1 METAVSKI
9 VEATRGVVGSGPFG
23 LHEPDIGALE
33 EGYVLDCLRSG
44 YVSSVGEHVG
54 GFEDELANLVGSSY
68 SIAVVS
74 GTAALHLG
82 LLALG
87 VKESDEVIVPSLTFV
102 ATVNAI
108 AYCGATPH
116 FVDVEDEVFGV
127 SPEKLDDY
135 LASICDYDG
144 STCTNRNTGNQI
156 SALVVVHLLGFPA
169 RIKELCLIA
178 KKYGLRVLEDA
189 AGAIGSRVNGQH
201 VGTFGDI
208 GILSFNGNKTITTG
222 GGGAVLTSDEEFA
235 RTIRD
240 LATTWR
246 IPHPFEVKH
255 GGMAFNYRMPNI
267 NAALGLAQLARLD
280 EFLDK
285 QSRLHSEYQGAFSG
299 IAEITMVEGLIDSLP
314 NNWLQGVLLGE
325 VEKNFMDALMNEL
338 ARFGLQAR
346 LAWSPIHKM
355 KAYESSPRADL
366 SVTERVAQTLI
377 CLPSSPQLVG

>member
-1 METAVSKI
+1 MDAVVRKI
-9 VEATRGVVGSGPFG
+9 AGAVRGVVGSGPFG
-23 LHEPDIGALE
+23 LHEPDIGKHE

-44 YVSSVGEHVG
+44 YVSSVGEHVV
-54 GFEDELANLVGSSY
+54 GFEDLLAGLLGSRY

-82 LLALG
+82 LLGLG
-87 VKESDEVIVPSLTFV
+87 VRESDEVLVPSMTFV
-102 ATVNAI
+102 ASVNAI

-144 STCTNRNTGNQI
+144 LTCTNRNTGSRI

-222 GGGAVLTSDEEFA
+222 GGGAVFTSDEEFA
-235 RTIRD
+235 GKIRD

-255 GGMAFNYRMPNI
+255 GGIAFNYRMPNM

-285 QSRLHSEYQGAFSG
+285 QSRLHSVYQTAFSG
-299 IAEITMVEGLIDSLP
+299 IEGITMVEGLIDSLP
-314 NNWLQGVLLGE
+314 NHWLQAALLSE
-325 VEKNFMDALMNEL
+325 LDKNLMDELLNEL

-346 LAWSPIHKM
+346 LAWSPIHAM
-355 KAYESSPRADL
+355 KAYDSSPRAEL
-366 SVTERVAQTLI
+366 SVTARVAQTLI
-377 CLPSSPQLVG
+377 CLPSSPQIVA